1 MTYSVGHPEGQ
12 KCPEGS
18 AVHEREFTS
27 AREPVHPVILPSMT
41 DSTPFQNL
49 AKRLDDLP
57 NGFPPA
63 QDGSHLRLLK
73 YLFSPEEA
81 ALAADLSTEPETPR
95 AIASR
100 IDRNAAAVRSQ
111 LKEMARK
118 GLITAGRSE
127 SGLGYCLMPFVVG
140 IYEMQ
145 AGRMNAELAK
155 RFEDYF
161 HAAFQQALA
170 IQPQFHR
177 VVPVQE
183 SVKTDISI
191 APFES
196 AAGIV
201 ERASAWSVTDCIC
214 RKQTALIG
222 RPCPHP
228 VEACM
233 VMSSTP
239 GAFHGRN
246 GMRELTKQEALDLL
260 RSVAEAGLV
269 HSVSNT
275 REGNWYICN
284 CCTCSCGILRGMAE
298 GGMASVIA
306 RSGFVCQVDE
316 TACSGCGLCKERC
329 PFDAISLDGVA
340 RVEQIRCAGCGVC
353 TVECPSTALTLVRRP
368 EGETALPP
376 EDEEEWGKE
385 RTAWR
390 AQHTPPPP

>member
-1 MTYSVGHPEGQ
+1 MAE
-12 KCPEGS
+12 
-18 AVHEREFTS
+18 
-27 AREPVHPVILPSMT
+27 
-41 DSTPFQNL
+41 STPYQRL
-49 AKRLDDLP
+49 AQRLDSLP

-63 QDGSHLRLLK
+63 PDGSHLRLLEF
-73 YLFSPEEA
+73 LFTPGEA
-81 ALAADLSTEPETPR
+81 ALAAELTTQPEIPA

-100 IDRNAAAVRSQ
+100 FSLDVAAVRPL

-118 GLITAGRSE
+118 GLISTGRAE
-127 SGLGYCLMPFVVG
+127 GGMGYALMPFVVG

-145 AGRMNAELAK
+145 AGRIDTELAQ
-155 RFEDYF
+155 RFENYF
-161 HAAFQQALA
+161 HAAFHQTLS
-170 IQPQFHR
+170 IRPQFHR

-183 SVKTDISI
+183 SVRTDISI

-201 ERASAWSVTDCIC
+201 EHASAWAVTDCIC

-233 VMSSTP
+233 IMSSTP
-239 GAFHGRN
+239 GVFHGRN
-246 GMRELTKQEALDLL
+246 GIRELTKQEALDLL

-316 TACSGCGLCKERC
+316 TACSGCGLCVERC
-329 PFDAISLDGVA
+329 PFDAISLDGTA
-340 RVEQIRCAGCGVC
+340 HVEQIRCAGCGVC
-353 TVECPSTALTLVRRP
+353 TVECPNTALTLVRRP

-376 EDEEEWGKE
+376 VDEETWRRE
-385 RTAWR
+385 RLEWR
-390 AQHTPPPP
+390 AKNPF

>member
-1 MTYSVGHPEGQ
+1 MMDP
-12 KCPEGS
+12 
-18 AVHEREFTS
+18 
-27 AREPVHPVILPSMT
+27 
-41 DSTPFQNL
+41 TPYQNL

-63 QDGSHLRLLK
+63 QDGSHLRLLE
-73 YLFSPEEA
+73 YLFTPEEA
-81 ALAADLSTEPETPR
+81 ALAAELSPQPETPR

-100 IDRNAAAVRSQ
+100 LDRSPAAIRAL

-118 GLITAGRSE
+118 GLITAGRAE
-127 SGLGYCLMPFVVG
+127 AGLGYGLMPFVVG

-145 AGRMNAELAK
+145 AGRIDAELAK

-161 HAAFQQALA
+161 HAGFRKALA
-170 IQPQFHR
+170 IQPPFHR
-177 VVPVQE
+177 VVPVRE
-183 SVKTDISI
+183 SVKADLAI

-196 AAGIV
+196 AAGII

-233 VMSSTP
+233 VLSSTP
-239 GAFHGRN
+239 DAFHGRN
-246 GMRELTKQEALDLL
+246 GMRELTKVEALDLL
-260 RSVAEAGLV
+260 RTLAEAGLV
-269 HSVSNT
+269 HSVSNN
-275 REGNWYICN
+275 RDGNWYICN

-306 RSGFVCQVDE
+306 RSGFVCRVDE
-316 TACSGCGLCKERC
+316 AACSACGVCAERC
-329 PFDAISLDGVA
+329 PFGAITVDGTAHVDG
-340 RVEQIRCAGCGVC
+340 IRCAGCGVC
-353 TVECPSTALTLVRRP
+353 TVGCPKDALTLVRV
-368 EGETALPP
+368 EMGKSVPP
-376 EDEEEWGKE
+376 PVDEEAWRVE

-390 AQHTPPPP
+390 AQHIPPPP

>member
-1 MTYSVGHPEGQ
+1 MIDT
-12 KCPEGS
+12 
-18 AVHEREFTS
+18 
-27 AREPVHPVILPSMT
+27 I
-41 DSTPFQNL
+41 PFQNL
-49 AKRLDDLP
+49 AKRLDELP

-63 QDGSHLRLLK
+63 EDGSHLRLLE

-95 AIASR
+95 TIAGR
-100 IDRNAAAVRSQ
+100 LDRNPAVIRAQ

-127 SGLGYCLMPFVVG
+127 GGLGYCLMPFVVG

-145 AGRMNAELAK
+145 SARIDTELAG

-161 HAAFQQALA
+161 HAAFRRVSA
-170 IQPQFHR
+170 IQPPFHR

-183 SVKTDISI
+183 SVKADVAI

-201 ERASAWSVTDCIC
+201 SRASAWGVTDCIC

-233 VMSSTP
+233 IMSSTP
-239 GAFHGRN
+239 GAFHDRKGV
-246 GMRELTKQEALDLL
+246 RELTQPEALELL
-260 RSVAEAGLV
+260 RKVAEAGLV
-269 HSVSNT
+269 HSVANN

-284 CCTCSCGILRGMAE
+284 CCTCSCTILRGMAE
-298 GGMASVIA
+298 SGMASVTA
-306 RSGFVCQVDE
+306 RSGFVCRVDDA
-316 TACSGCGLCKERC
+316 ACGACGVCAERC
-329 PFDAISLDGVA
+329 PFDAITVDGTA
-340 RVEQIRCAGCGVC
+340 RVDSIRCAGCGVC
-353 TVECPSTALTLVRRP
+353 TVECPNGALTLVRRGV
-368 EGETALPP
+368 GESALPP
-376 EDEEEWGKE
+376 EDEEEWRRE

-390 AQHTPPPP
+390 EKNTP

>member
-1 MTYSVGHPEGQ
+1 MPEITAYQ
-12 KCPEGS
+12 
-18 AVHEREFTS
+18 R
-27 AREPVHPVILPSMT
+27 
-41 DSTPFQNL
+41 L
-49 AKRLDDLP
+49 AQRLDSLP

-63 QDGSHLRLLK
+63 VDGSHLRLLQ
-73 YLFSPEEA
+73 YLFSSEEA
-81 ALAADLSTEPETPR
+81 ALAADLSTEPETPK

-118 GLITAGRSE
+118 GLITAGRAE
-127 SGLGYCLMPFVVG
+127 GGLGYCLMPFVVG

-145 AGRMNAELAK
+145 AERMDAGLAE
-155 RFEDYF
+155 RFEAYF
-161 HAAFQQALA
+161 QAAFLKASA
-170 IQPQFHR
+170 IQPPFHR

-201 ERASAWSVTDCIC
+201 SRASAWAVTDCIC

-222 RPCPHP
+222 RACPHP

-233 VMSSTP
+233 IMSSTP
-239 GAFHGRN
+239 GAFHGRK
-246 GMRELTKQEALDLL
+246 GVRELTQPEALELL
-260 RSVAEAGLV
+260 RKVAEAGLV
-269 HSVSNT
+269 HSVSNN

-306 RSGFVCQVDE
+306 RSGFVCRVDE
-316 TACSGCGLCKERC
+316 AACSACGVCVERC
-329 PFDAISLDGVA
+329 PFDAISIDGTAQVDK
-340 RVEQIRCAGCGVC
+340 IRCAGCGVC
-353 TVECPSTALTLVRRP
+353 TVECPNQALTLVRRAQD
-368 EGETALPP
+368 EITLPP
-376 EDEEEWGKE
+376 ADEAEWRKE
-385 RTAWR
+385 RAEWR
-390 AQHTPPPP
+390 AKNQLPPP

>member
-1 MTYSVGHPEGQ
+1 
-12 KCPEGS
+12 
-18 AVHEREFTS
+18 
-27 AREPVHPVILPSMT
+27 MT
-41 DSTPFQNL
+41 DLTPFQNL
-49 AKRLDDLP
+49 AKRLDALP

-63 QDGSHLRLLK
+63 QDGSHLRLLA
-73 YLFSPEEA
+73 YLFSAEEA
-81 ALAADLSTEPETPR
+81 ALAADLSQEPETPR

-100 IDRNAAAVRSQ
+100 LDRDPSVIRAQ

-118 GLITAGRSE
+118 GLITAERAEG
-127 SGLGYCLMPFVVG
+127 GLGYCLMPFVVG

-145 AGRMNAELAK
+145 AERMDAELAK

-161 HAAFQQALA
+161 QAAFRKASA
-170 IQPQFHR
+170 IQPPFHR

-183 SVKTDISI
+183 SVQADISI

-201 ERASAWSVTDCIC
+201 SQAAAWGVIDCIC

-233 VMSSTP
+233 IMSSAP
-239 GAFHGRN
+239 GAFHGRK
-246 GMRELTKQEALDLL
+246 GVRELTRQEALDLL

-284 CCTCSCGILRGMAE
+284 CCTCSCGILRGLAE
-298 GGMASVIA
+298 SGIASVIA
-306 RSGFVCQVDE
+306 HSGFVCRVDAA
-316 TACSGCGLCKERC
+316 ACSACGVCAERC
-329 PFDAISLDGVA
+329 SFGAITVDGTA
-340 RVEQIRCAGCGVC
+340 RVDGIRCAGCGVC
-353 TVECPSTALTLVRRP
+353 TVDCPNDALTLVRR
-368 EGETALPP
+368 ESGEI
-376 EDEEEWGKE
+376 
-385 RTAWR
+385 
-390 AQHTPPPP
+390 PPPPVDEATWRKERMEWRTKNTG